1 MSASENIALSL
12 ILGISFVLLIGL
24 INARSLLFYLLCFT
38 ALMLMVLCLYF
49 LLGIEFV
56 GIAQGIVYISGFL
69 ILASI
74 GVIQGGVME
83 NFVAEKAQGIRKK
96 LVWVVG
102 LLFLGGGVAKEAR
115 AIEEKALYSTFTSL
129 TEIGAYWVEQGGIF
143 LEMVGILLLISMI
156 GVVLILQ
163 KNP

>member
-1 MSASENIALSL
+1 MSASENISLSL

-24 INARSLLFYLLCFT
+24 VNARSLLFYLLCFT

-74 GVIQGGVME
+74 GVIQGGGRE
-83 NFVAEKAQGIRKK
+83 NFVPKKQGIRKK
-96 LVWVVG
+96 LVWGGG
-102 LLFLGGGVAKEAR
+102 LLFLGWGLAKEAQ

-129 TEIGAYWVEQGGIF
+129 TDIGAYWVERGGIF
-143 LEMVGILLLISMI
+143 LEVVGILLLISMI